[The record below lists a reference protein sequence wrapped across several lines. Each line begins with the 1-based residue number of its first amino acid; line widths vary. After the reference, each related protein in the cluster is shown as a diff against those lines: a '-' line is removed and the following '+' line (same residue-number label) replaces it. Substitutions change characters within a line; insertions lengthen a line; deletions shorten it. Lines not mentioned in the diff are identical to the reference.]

1 MKEKIK
7 TIKILH
13 LALCVGL
20 ILIYYILGEFN
31 SFEELMNP
39 QLDTSNYLYLL
50 IPVAAYLL
58 SNFLFRMQLKKID
71 SSLNLEE
78 KYPFYQSASLIRWAV
93 LEGAAFIIV
102 FVQKDLVIFGVLLI
116 LYLIFL
122 RPTEYRMKTDLNE
135 NII

>member
-1 MKEKIK
+1 MKEKIN

-31 SFEELMNP
+31 SLEKLLNP
-39 QLDTSNYLYLL
+39 QLDATNYLYLL

-58 SNFLFRMQLKKID
+58 SNVLFSMQLKKID
-71 SSLNLEE
+71 SGLSLEE
-78 KYPFYQSASLIRWAV
+78 KYPFYQTASLIRWAV

-102 FVQKDLVIFGVLLI
+102 FLQKDLVIFGVLLI